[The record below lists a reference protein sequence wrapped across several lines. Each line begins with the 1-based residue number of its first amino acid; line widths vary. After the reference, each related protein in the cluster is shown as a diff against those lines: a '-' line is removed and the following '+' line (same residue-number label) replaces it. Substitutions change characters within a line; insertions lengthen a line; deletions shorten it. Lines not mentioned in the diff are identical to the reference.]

1 MLIPNHPDDD
11 RLAALASRESD
22 ATADTT
28 LTAHVSSCD
37 RCTKLVNELGALRA
51 ALSEL
56 PDVAPSRP
64 LRLLPAVESA
74 SPGAADRLGGWARRF
89 FAPVLASGA
98 ALALAGTIG
107 TAAPVLQGQQATGG
121 AADGASAS
129 VARILAEP
137 APAASSAEEEFAA
150 SEDPAEDAAAGE
162 AGSEPAAAAAAPSD
176 EASRSLVEGAAGD
189 VTQPSAESAAP
200 SAGTGVGTLGLDD
213 GRESAAPDQAP
224 ADRSP
229 WPMVLFAGVALMI
242 AALLTRWIL
251 APRAT

>member
-1 MLIPNHPDDD
+1 MLIPNHPDDE
-11 RLAALASRESD
+11 RLAALASRETD

-37 RCTKLVNELGALRA
+37 RCTGLVNELGALRA

-64 LRLLPAVESA
+64 LRLLPAVEPA

-129 VARILAEP
+129 VARVLAEP

-189 VTQPSAESAAP
+189 VTQSSAESAAP
-200 SAGTGVGTLGLDD
+200 SAETSVGTLGLDD
-213 GRESAAPDQAP
+213 RESAVPDQAP